1 MERQNFKYYLAMLPL
16 FIFAG
21 TAVAFISQ
29 SFSSWGNLTKNSPDI
44 IIARCRE
51 TPETMKPNGH
61 MVDTQGWIISN
72 MEVVS
77 VLKGATNSGNVKL
90 GSEYCPRQGELY
102 LIFSNYHDGYYTST
116 ESYRFVPLGLQF
128 STNMIEG
135 VTLDERI
142 QNLLERRLNSLNQQ
156 MKSEQEEKQRL
167 EDGLK
172 N

>member
-1 MERQNFKYYLAMLPL
+1 MKRQNFKYCLVIWPA

-21 TAVAFISQ
+21 IAEAAISK

-44 IIARCRE
+44 IIARCLE
-51 TPETMKPNGH
+51 TPETVKPNGH

-72 MEVVS
+72 MDIVS
-77 VLKGATNSGNVKL
+77 VLKGATNPATVKL
-90 GSEYCPRQGELY
+90 GSEYCPRQGEFY

-135 VTLDERI
+135 ATLDEKI
-142 QNLLERRLNSLNQQ
+142 WNLLERRLNNLNQQ

-167 EDGLK
+167 EAGLK
-172 N
+172 K